1 MINMNENMINM
12 NENSSDAYAAYLNSM
27 KYQYINHFLTMG
39 INFSL
44 LDGPDGSNFYYLRSS
59 FSFKDCWAIGYNSM
73 LSK

>member
-1 MINMNENMINM
+1 
-12 NENSSDAYAAYLNSM
+12 
-27 KYQYINHFLTMG
+27 MG